1 MDGYIDK
8 TIYYNYSISVKVV
21 QNNTRISQEGAAMK
35 AEYDFSNAKKNPYA
49 KKLKK
54 QITIN
59 PDVSVKWC

>member
-1 MDGYIDK
+1 MDEYIDK

-49 KKLKK
+49 KKTKK
-54 QITIN
+54 ENYNQ
-59 PDVSVKWC
+59 SGRFR